1 MNGDAAAHG
10 SRDPVRYRRLLDLLG
25 EALDQPAGARTDWL
39 NAMSGDD
46 AGFRE
51 DLVRLLAHRD
61 DSDMRDVRGQIDG
74 GAAAM
79 AAGFAEDLPDDV
91 PEARVAGQRI
101 GGWILE
107 RPLGSGGMGMVWLAK
122 KAGDAAL
129 PPVAIKLATTTR
141 NARAAAERLQ
151 REGAILAALNHP
163 NIARLIE
170 VGVTDDGA
178 PFLALEYIAGVT
190 LPKYCDDRKL
200 ALDARLKLFVK
211 VLDAV
216 AYAHSTLVLHRDL
229 KPGNVLV
236 TEGGEV
242 KLLDFGIAK
251 LMDDG
256 GTANV
261 TQLTRLA
268 GRAMTPDYASPEQIA
283 GVPLTVASDVYSL
296 GVMLFELLTG
306 ERPYRLKRGSVAEL
320 EEAILTADTSRPSTA
335 VREEFA
341 ARNRDTLPRL
351 RKKLAGDL
359 DTIVLK
365 ALKKAPAERY
375 PTAAAL
381 REDVMRF
388 LDGRPVLATPD
399 SFAYRARKFVGRNR
413 LAVGAAA
420 AILLALL
427 AGLAVALWQAAE
439 AREQARVA
447 AAERARAE
455 QRFNDVRAIANSLIF
470 EVHDAIQ
477 YVPGATDAR
486 TLLTWKA
493 VEFLDKVAA
502 QNSAD
507 PAVAHELAAGYRK
520 IAEAQNY
527 ALAANLG
534 DAAGAKKNYEK
545 AMALLEPLANAA
557 NATANDRAAL
567 ALTALSFSVSLKEQG
582 ELPRALAL
590 TRQALEIR
598 RQLVAADRKNA
609 DLRRDLATAESYMAN
624 ALSESGDLVGALAAN
639 EVSLAIF
646 RELVEEDA
654 KSARNRWG
662 EISSYANTGNNLI
675 DLKRDEDAR
684 PRLLRAIEL
693 AKALSIDKPDHYS
706 ILTGFGFYYQLQG
719 EIDLRAGQRDAAARG
734 FEQAL
739 SYRRGLVARDKK
751 DTEAAFNLQWSEAMM
766 GFVKMQRGDA
776 AGGRAMIEQAIAG
789 MKELIKQRSESRRP
803 QAALVR
809 LLVVRGRGERAVGN
823 ERVACASFTEA
834 AALLSALREKHP
846 ALHSVTSIEV
856 PGCGKDG

>member
-1 MNGDAAAHG
+1 VN
-10 SRDPVRYRRLLDLLG
+10 DPIRYRRLLDLLG
-25 EALDQPAGARTDWL
+25 DALDQPTGARTDWVAAL
-39 NAMSGDD
+39 SGEDANFRDD
-46 AGFRE
+46 
-51 DLVRLLAHRD
+51 LTRLLAHRD
-61 DSDMRDVRGQIDG
+61 DSDMRGQIDG
-74 GAAAM
+74 GAVAM
-79 AAGFAEDLPDDV
+79 AAGFVGVTDDEVAEPLAV
-91 PEARVAGQRI
+91 GQRI

-107 RPLGSGGMGMVWLAK
+107 RPLGAGGMGMVWLAK

-129 PPVAIKLATTTR
+129 PPVAIKLAASTI
-141 NARAAAERLQ
+141 NVRAAAERLQ

-170 VGVTDDGA
+170 VGVTDEGA

-190 LPKYCDDRKL
+190 LPKYCDDHKL
-200 ALDARLKLFVK
+200 SLDARLKLFVK

-216 AYAHSTLVLHRDL
+216 AYAHATLVLHRDL

-256 GTANV
+256 GTANA

-283 GVPLTVASDVYSL
+283 GIPLTVASDVYSL

-306 ERPYRLKRGSVAEL
+306 ERPYRLKRGSAAEL
-320 EEAILTADTSRPSTA
+320 EEAILTADTGRPSAA
-335 VREEFA
+335 VKDEFA
-341 ARNRDTLPRL
+341 ARNQDSLSRL
-351 RKKLAGDL
+351 RRKLAGDL

-381 REDVMRF
+381 REDVKRF

-399 SFAYRARKFVGRNR
+399 SFAYRARKFIARNR
-413 LAVGAAA
+413 LAVGAAS
-420 AILLALL
+420 AILLALV
-427 AGLAVALWQAAE
+427 AGLAIALWQAAE

-477 YVPGATDAR
+477 YVPSATDAR
-486 TLLTWKA
+486 TLLTKKA

-507 PAVAHELAAGYRK
+507 SAVAHELAAGYRK

-545 AMALLEPLANAA
+545 AMALLEPLAKAPAA
-557 NATANDRAAL
+557 TVKDRVAL
-567 ALTALSFSVSLKEQG
+567 ALTALSFAVSLKEQG
-582 ELPRALAL
+582 EMPRALAL
-590 TRQALEIR
+590 TRQGLEIR
-598 RQLVAADRKNA
+598 RQLVAADPKNA
-609 DLRRDLATAESYMAN
+609 DLRRDQASAESYMAN
-624 ALSESGDLVGALAAN
+624 ALSENGDIAGALAAN
-639 EVSLAIF
+639 EITLEIF
-646 RELVEEDA
+646 KGLVAEDA

-662 EISSYANTGNNLI
+662 ELTSYANTASNLI

-684 PRLLRAIEL
+684 PRLLRAIKL
-693 AKALSIDKPDHYS
+693 AEALSIDKPDHYS
-706 ILTGFGFYYQLQG
+706 ILTGFGFYHQLLG
-719 EIDLRAGQRDAAARG
+719 EIDLRAGQRDAAARW

-739 SYRRGLVARDKK
+739 SYRRGLAARDKK

-766 GFVKMQRGDA
+766 GLVKMQRGDA
-776 AGGRAMIEQAIAG
+776 VAGRVMIEQAIAG
-789 MKELIKQRSESRRP
+789 IKKLIKQRPESRRP

-809 LLVVRGRGERAVGN
+809 LLVVRGRGERASGN
-823 ERVACASFTEA
+823 ERAACESFTEA
-834 AALLSALREKHP
+834 AALLSGLREKHP
-846 ALHSVTSIEV
+846 ALHSVKSIEV
-856 PGCGKDG
+856 PRCGKEA